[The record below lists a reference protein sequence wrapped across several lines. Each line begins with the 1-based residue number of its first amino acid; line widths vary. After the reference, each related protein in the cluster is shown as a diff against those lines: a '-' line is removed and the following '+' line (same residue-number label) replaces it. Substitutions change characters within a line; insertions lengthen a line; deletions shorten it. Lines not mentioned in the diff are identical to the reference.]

1 MFALSPTLLFA
12 WILLAAIAFGYPRD
26 FGSNNALQVRDD
38 KFILAAIGDSWAVS
52 MPSKTLYIY

>member
-1 MFALSPTLLFA
+1 MFALSQTLLFA
-12 WILLAAIAFGYPRD
+12 WILLADIAFGYPKG

-52 MPSKTLYIY
+52 MPSKTLDIY